1 MDRQMWIDLAIFA
14 VFAVPIYFLMVPRK
28 KK

>member
-1 MDRQMWIDLAIFA
+1 MDKQMWIDLAIFA
-14 VFAVPIYFLMVPRK
+14 LFSVPIYFIMVPRK